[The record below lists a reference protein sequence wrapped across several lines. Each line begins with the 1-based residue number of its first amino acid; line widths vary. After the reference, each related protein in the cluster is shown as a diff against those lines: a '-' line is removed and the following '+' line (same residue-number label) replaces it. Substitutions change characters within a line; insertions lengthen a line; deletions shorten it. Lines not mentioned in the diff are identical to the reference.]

1 MNREC
6 TLGFLMGIGTG
17 IALGVLFAPKSGAA
31 TRNFLSEQVE
41 TKTSELRKQ
50 ASAALAS
57 ATAAVERGR
66 TEFAKTKEGVKNAVE
81 AGTRAYRET
90 LVA

>member
-1 MNREC
+1 MNRDC
-6 TLGFLMGIGTG
+6 TLGFLMGIGAG

-41 TKTSELRKQ
+41 TKTNEVKRQ
-50 ASAALAS
+50 ASEALA
-57 ATAAVERGR
+57 TAVERGR
-66 TEFAKTKEGVKNAVE
+66 TEFAKTTEGVKNAVE

-90 LVA
+90 IVA

>member
-41 TKTSELRKQ
+41 TKTNEVRKQ
-50 ASAALAS
+50 ASEALAS

-66 TEFAKTKEGVKNAVE
+66 TEFAKTTEGVKNAVE